1 MQDDTFLQAA
11 YLFSFLVAGCRFLG
25 MCGFFAV
32 LVLSELMPSTFA
44 NCELGSVRGGRFHL
58 LFTEIVSM
66 HCSTLPIEGLCNK
79 TPQDMLKIEK
89 LQFVHRW
96 CMELP

>member
-1 MQDDTFLQAA
+1 
-11 YLFSFLVAGCRFLG
+11 

-32 LVLSELMPSTFA
+32 LVFLELMPSTFA

-66 HCSTLPIEGLCNK
+66 RCSTLPAEGLCNK
-79 TPQDMLKIEK
+79 TPQDMLKIEELK
-89 LQFVHRW
+89 FVYRW
-96 CMELP
+96 YMELP